1 MLSSDVFAVSEA
13 QAGFRMPSASH
24 WIDGHLTLLWL
35 TPHRASFDS
44 RVRLQSSRLP
54 CSAAKS
60 GADRQALGRGRC
72 LVETCEALRGLIG
85 LRDDLGHCVDLPQRA
100 LAEGANRE
108 QAVCDLAAR
117 TYHLSIAF
125 DDKTETMRIGA
136 GEPLPRGAAAFGH
149 FAGNAY

>member
-1 MLSSDVFAVSEA
+1 
-13 QAGFRMPSASH
+13 
-24 WIDGHLTLLWL
+24 
-35 TPHRASFDS
+35 
-44 RVRLQSSRLP
+44 
-54 CSAAKS
+54 
-60 GADRQALGRGRC
+60 
-72 LVETCEALRGLIG
+72 LRGLIG

-136 GEPLPRGAAAFGH
+136 GEPLRQKLVTKGWPRSGLKPEQS
-149 FAGNAY
+149 